1 MQQTLTE
8 DQVWDYYIRRNMW
21 ANDVDFGH
29 LKAELRK
36 KGVNIIEK
44 RARYGAYVVFV
55 ENERKDDCDIIMPD
69 TSKLTVAKSELE
81 EY

>member
-8 DQVWDYYIRRNMW
+8 NQVWDYYIRRNMW
-21 ANDVDFGH
+21 ANDVDFET

-36 KGVNIIEK
+36 KGVNIVEK
-44 RARYGAYVVFV
+44 RARYGTYIVFV
-55 ENERKDDCDIIMPD
+55 ENERENDCDIIMPD
-69 TSKLTVAKSELE
+69 ASKRTVAKSELK